1 MNITFITGN
10 KGKAEELERNL
21 GLAIKH
27 KKLDITEIQSLD
39 LEEIVKDKAKRA
51 YDIINSPVLVED
63 VSLKYSAFGNLP
75 GPLIKW
81 FHKELGNSGLC
92 RIINHY
98 KKDRTALSE
107 VLFCL
112 YDGKKFKLFAGSKAG
127 RIAAYPRGERGY
139 GWDAVF
145 IPDGS
150 NKTRAEMDDTER
162 FESSMRKEALGR
174 LREYI
179 TKNS

>member
-1 MNITFITGN
+1 MIVTFITSN
-10 KGKAEELERNL
+10 KDKAEHLANNL
-21 GLAIKH
+21 GLRIEH
-27 KKLDITEIQSLD
+27 RNLDITEIQSLS
-39 LEEIVKDKAKRA
+39 LEEIVKDKAQKA
-51 YDIINSPVLVED
+51 YEIIKSPVLVED
-63 VSLKYSAFGNLP
+63 ASLKYTAFGNLP

-112 YDGKKFKLFAGSKAG
+112 YDGKEFKLFAGSKAG
-127 RIAAYPRGERGY
+127 RIAAYPRGEMGY

-150 NKTRAEMDDTER
+150 NKTRAEMDDDER
-162 FESSMRKEALGR
+162 FESSMRKEALEKV
-174 LREYI
+174 REYLA
-179 TKNS
+179 K